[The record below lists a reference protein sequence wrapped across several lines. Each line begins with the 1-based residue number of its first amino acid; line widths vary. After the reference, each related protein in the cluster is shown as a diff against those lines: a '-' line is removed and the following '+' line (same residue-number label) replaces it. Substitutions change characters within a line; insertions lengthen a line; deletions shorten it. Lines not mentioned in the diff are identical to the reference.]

1 MSSYTAGTYTI
12 TPKEVN
18 KSWLVVD
25 AAGMVLGRLAA
36 EIAKILR
43 GKHKASYTPNM
54 DCGDNVI
61 ILNADKVHL
70 TGRKVER
77 KVFFWHTGHPGGI
90 KERTIGKILESRFP
104 ERVIKK
110 AVQRM
115 LPKESPLA
123 RQQFSN
129 LHVYAGAEHPHAG
142 QTPTVLDLAAR
153 NRKNSKNK

>member
-12 TPKEVN
+12 TPKEIN
-18 KSWLVVD
+18 KSWLLID
-25 AAGMVLGRLAA
+25 AKGMVLGRLAS

-54 DCGDNVI
+54 DCGDNIIVI
-61 ILNADKVHL
+61 NAGQVHL
-70 TGRKVER
+70 TGKKEE
-77 KVFFWHTGHPGGI
+77 KELFFWHTGHPGGI
-90 KERTIGKILESRFP
+90 KERSIGKILSGRFP

-123 RQQFSN
+123 RKQFAN
-129 LHVYAGAEHPHAG
+129 LYVYSGENHPHAG
-142 QTPTVLDLAAR
+142 QTPIQLDLAAR
-153 NRKNSKNK
+153 NRKNIKS